1 MPCGVRVDVSHV
13 MLCYHVFAYISLRL
27 YTPASTCG
35 VSGNRVSPRV
45 WGKWCRFER
54 VGVKVIASKAA
65 VLVTGPKQ
73 GAASA
78 DPALL
83 HLYPP
88 PFRSRPSQAP
98 LRSLPVHAV
107 PDLLQPLFNLHLFH
121 PSDHPLAPYQ
131 KLPAIYATL
140 SVNQV
145 VSTTQPS
152 CPQIAPLSARS
163 IRPSR
168 VCRPRRLIKK

>member
-13 MLCYHVFAYISLRL
+13 MLCYPVFAYISLRL

-35 VSGNRVSPRV
+35 VSGNRVSRV

-88 PFRSRPSQAP
+88 PFRSHPSQAP

-107 PDLLQPLFNLHLFH
+107 PDLLQPLQ
-121 PSDHPLAPYQ
+121 PPPLP
-131 KLPAIYATL
+131 
-140 SVNQV
+140 
-145 VSTTQPS
+145 
-152 CPQIAPLSARS
+152 S
-163 IRPSR
+163 IRSSIGSLSEATIRSYELSTLPCLSTR
-168 VCRPRRLIKK
+168 